1 MSQIGWNMSLFRAW
15 YWLGGWT
22 VVGVP
27 RGIFLERQTN
37 GIRDLVATPANAS
50 RFYRCGPVTIAANS
64 AGGDHEEEGRE
75 KNCGQ

>member
-1 MSQIGWNMSLFRAW
+1 MI
-15 YWLGGWT
+15 
-22 VVGVP
+22 
-27 RGIFLERQTN
+27 LERQTN

-50 RFYRCGPVTIAANS
+50 RVYRCGPVTIAANG

>member
-1 MSQIGWNMSLFRAW
+1 MSDVRAW
-15 YWLGGWT
+15 CWLGGWT

-37 GIRDLVATPANAS
+37 GIRDLVATSANAS
-50 RFYRCGPVTIAANS
+50 RVCRCGPVTIATNS
-64 AGGDHEEEGRE
+64 AGGDFEEEGRE